1 MRPPLSSS
9 QSPLSSVSACG
20 ENCARSLAPPLP
32 TARGA
37 AGAPFGLAKRE
48 MGRAR
53 SKEKSV
59 WRAAVQWPSALTEV
73 DVSVQAPIL
82 ARLRARLGLLRFS
95 QLPSRGGWCGGRRGG
110 HRIVSAS
117 LFAAAGLA
125 VDGSW
130 CKLPRPPGQRVAKR
144 NARKEKLVECILAP
158 RRCRHHPPRDSSHD
172 LAEDDS
178 VPEGKPK
185 SALAPIRRPPS
196 AQRRECAGVRQKRP
210 FLLDRARPIFFSA
223 RPKRKWGAHCPAIL
237 MAESTRAADC
247 RPCGA
252 SRRKPPLWGRGS
264 KKRRPALRPAAPR
277 SVFMPKIP

>member
-1 MRPPLSSS
+1 MRRARWKRKHVRRVGLRRRSPPAAGGGRLAVPCCSQRRKRAALGETSSPGRYRDTPLPLS
-9 QSPLSSVSACG
+9 
-20 ENCARSLAPPLP
+20 PLP
-32 TARGA
+32 LTLPRRTRQR
-37 AGAPFGLAKRE
+37 LAKR
-48 MGRAR
+48 
-53 SKEKSV
+53 K
-59 WRAAVQWPSALTEV
+59 
-73 DVSVQAPIL
+73 
-82 ARLRARLGLLRFS
+82 
-95 QLPSRGGWCGGRRGG
+95 
-110 HRIVSAS
+110 
-117 LFAAAGLA
+117 
-125 VDGSW
+125 
-130 CKLPRPPGQRVAKR
+130 
-144 NARKEKLVECILAP
+144 ARKEKLVECILAP

-237 MAESTRAADC
+237 MAEFTRAADC

>member
-1 MRPPLSSS
+1 MRRARWKRKNVRRVGLRQRRPPAAGGGRLAVPCGS
-9 QSPLSSVSACG
+9 QGRKRATLGETTSPGRYRDTPLPLSPL
-20 ENCARSLAPPLP
+20 PLTLP
-32 TARGA
+32 RRTRQR
-37 AGAPFGLAKRE
+37 LAKR
-48 MGRAR
+48 
-53 SKEKSV
+53 K
-59 WRAAVQWPSALTEV
+59 
-73 DVSVQAPIL
+73 
-82 ARLRARLGLLRFS
+82 
-95 QLPSRGGWCGGRRGG
+95 
-110 HRIVSAS
+110 
-117 LFAAAGLA
+117 
-125 VDGSW
+125 
-130 CKLPRPPGQRVAKR
+130 
-144 NARKEKLVECILAP
+144 ARKEKLVECILAP

-210 FLLDRARPIFFSA
+210 FLLDRARPVFFSA

>member
-1 MRPPLSSS
+1 MMMSGRCAPHFLFETSKRKCAAPGGKENMFGGSACAGGGRLAVPCGSQRRKRAALGETSSPGRYRDTPLPLS
-9 QSPLSSVSACG
+9 
-20 ENCARSLAPPLP
+20 PLP
-32 TARGA
+32 LTLPRRTRQR
-37 AGAPFGLAKRE
+37 LAKR
-48 MGRAR
+48 
-53 SKEKSV
+53 K
-59 WRAAVQWPSALTEV
+59 
-73 DVSVQAPIL
+73 
-82 ARLRARLGLLRFS
+82 
-95 QLPSRGGWCGGRRGG
+95 
-110 HRIVSAS
+110 
-117 LFAAAGLA
+117 
-125 VDGSW
+125 
-130 CKLPRPPGQRVAKR
+130 
-144 NARKEKLVECILAP
+144 ARKEKLVECILAP

-210 FLLDRARPIFFSA
+210 FLLDRARPVFFSA

>member
-1 MRPPLSSS
+1 MRRARWKRKHVRRVGLRRRSPPAAGGGRLAVPCCSQRRKRAALGETSSPGRYRDTPLPLS
-9 QSPLSSVSACG
+9 
-20 ENCARSLAPPLP
+20 PLP
-32 TARGA
+32 LTLPRRTRQR
-37 AGAPFGLAKRE
+37 LAKR
-48 MGRAR
+48 
-53 SKEKSV
+53 K
-59 WRAAVQWPSALTEV
+59 
-73 DVSVQAPIL
+73 
-82 ARLRARLGLLRFS
+82 
-95 QLPSRGGWCGGRRGG
+95 
-110 HRIVSAS
+110 
-117 LFAAAGLA
+117 
-125 VDGSW
+125 
-130 CKLPRPPGQRVAKR
+130 
-144 NARKEKLVECILAP
+144 ARKEKLVECILAP

-185 SALAPIRRPPS
+185 SALVPIRRPPS

-210 FLLDRARPIFFSA
+210 FLLDRARPVFFSA

-237 MAESTRAADC
+237 MAEFTRAADC

>member
-1 MRPPLSSS
+1 MGRRTAAAGDSAPAGDARPIFFLRHQKENAPRPVEKKTCSAGRPAQAQPSCRRRGKVGSPLRQSETETRRPWGNLQPGEVQGYPLPLS
-9 QSPLSSVSACG
+9 
-20 ENCARSLAPPLP
+20 PLP
-32 TARGA
+32 LTLPRRSRQR
-37 AGAPFGLAKRE
+37 LAKRK
-48 MGRAR
+48 A
-53 SKEKSV
+53 
-59 WRAAVQWPSALTEV
+59 Q
-73 DVSVQAPIL
+73 
-82 ARLRARLGLLRFS
+82 
-95 QLPSRGGWCGGRRGG
+95 
-110 HRIVSAS
+110 
-117 LFAAAGLA
+117 
-125 VDGSW
+125 
-130 CKLPRPPGQRVAKR
+130 
-144 NARKEKLVECILAP
+144 KEKLVECILAP